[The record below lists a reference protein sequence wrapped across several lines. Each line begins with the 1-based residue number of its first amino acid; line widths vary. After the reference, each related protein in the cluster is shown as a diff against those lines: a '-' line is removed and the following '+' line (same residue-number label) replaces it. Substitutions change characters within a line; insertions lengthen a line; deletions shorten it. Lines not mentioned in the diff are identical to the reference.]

1 MKRTGDS
8 ALPNDIVF
16 DIIFNMRYLIDTCVL
31 VSALRSKNGASHVVL
46 QRVLDGQLPIVM
58 HYNLLQE
65 YWDVLTRPTMQPDL
79 VHTEIELER
88 ILAALVA
95 IAEDVTVRFLWRP
108 NLRDEK
114 DNFLLEI
121 AIAAQP
127 STIITHN
134 VRDFVAG
141 DLRFPGVVIKRPQ
154 DVLTEGFQS

>member
-1 MKRTGDS
+1 
-8 ALPNDIVF
+8 
-16 DIIFNMRYLIDTCVL
+16 MRYLIDTCVL
-31 VSALRSKNGASHVVL
+31 VSALRSKNGASYLVL

-58 HYNLLQE
+58 HYKLLME
-65 YWDVLTRPTMQPDL
+65 YWDVLTRPTMRPGL
-79 VHTEIELER
+79 VHTDLELER

-141 DLRFPGVVIKRPQ
+141 DLRFPGVMIKRPQ

>member
-1 MKRTGDS
+1 MGANALTGD
-8 ALPNDIVF
+8 IIF
-16 DIIFNMRYLIDTCVL
+16 DIIHGMRYLIDTCVL
-31 VSALRSKNGASHVVL
+31 VSALRSKNGASYLVL

-58 HYNLLQE
+58 HYKLLME
-65 YWDVLTRPTMQPDL
+65 YWDVLTRPTMRPGL

-95 IAEDVTVRFLWRP
+95 IAEDVTVRYLWRP

-134 VRDFVAG
+134 VRDFGSG
-141 DLRFPGVVIKRPQ
+141 DLRFPGVMIKRPQ

>member
-1 MKRTGDS
+1 
-8 ALPNDIVF
+8 
-16 DIIFNMRYLIDTCVL
+16 MRYLIDTCVL
-31 VSALRSKNGASHVVL
+31 VSALRSKNGASHLVL

-58 HYNLLQE
+58 HYKLLME
-65 YWDVLTRPTMQPDL
+65 YWDVLTRPTMRPGL
-79 VHTEIELER
+79 VHTDLELER

-141 DLRFPGVVIKRPQ
+141 DLRFPGVMIKRPQ

>member
-1 MKRTGDS
+1 MGANALTGD
-8 ALPNDIVF
+8 IKF
-16 DIIFNMRYLIDTCVL
+16 DIIYGMRYLIDTCVL
-31 VSALRSKNGASHVVL
+31 VSALRSKNGASHLVL

-58 HYNLLQE
+58 HYKLLME
-65 YWDVLTRPTMQPDL
+65 YWDVLTRPTMRPGL
-79 VHTEIELER
+79 VHTDLELER

-95 IAEDVTVRFLWRP
+95 IAEDVTVRYLWRP

-134 VRDFVAG
+134 VRDFITG
-141 DLRFPGVVIKRPQ
+141 DLRFPGVLIKRPQ